1 MPASLLD
8 GATLLVLDDDPTGSQ
23 AIAGV
28 PLLLSFDAADVA
40 WAFDG
45 GADVVFAL
53 TNSRALPE
61 RDAVALTRRVA
72 RSVASAA
79 LARGREVRVLS
90 RGDSTL
96 RGHFPAEVDA
106 LVAGLGEVGHDP
118 PDAVLLCPAYPEA
131 GRVTID
137 GVHLLRDRDGRLVP
151 VAETEFARDPVF
163 AYGESDL
170 REWAAARCGISPSE
184 VGHVALGELRAGG
197 AARVAELLRDARG
210 GRVVVLDAE
219 TRADLDVLAEGIVAA
234 ERAGRR
240 FVYRTAPS
248 FVAARAGRA
257 PVPPLQ
263 APPPADAG
271 VRPGGGGLVVV
282 GSHTDL
288 TTRQLD
294 AAVAAHG
301 LTVVELSVAALVE
314 PGRRA
319 AELARVAE
327 QAQHAL
333 ARGDVALATS
343 REVMVGGSAGES
355 AAVKERIAAG
365 LVDAVVSIVSG
376 CVPRWVLAKGG
387 ITSHDVAAAALEA
400 GRATVLGQLFPGQVS
415 VWRLE
420 DGPYQGLPYVVFP
433 GNVGGVET
441 LAAALARLGAGSGDA
456 RSDKIGEP
464 VDL

>member
-1 MPASLLD
+1 M
-8 GATLLVLDDDPTGSQ
+8 LLVLDDDPTGSQ
-23 AIAGV
+23 TVAGV
-28 PLLLSFDAADVA
+28 PLLLRFDDADVA
-40 WAFDG
+40 WALDDG
-45 GADVVFAL
+45 GDVVFAL

-61 RDAVALTRRVA
+61 RDAVALTRSVT

-79 LARGREVRVLS
+79 LARGRDVRVLS

-106 LVAGLGEVGHDP
+106 LVAGLGDVGHDP
-118 PDAVLLCPAYPEA
+118 PDAILLCPAYPEA

-137 GVHLLRDRDGRLVP
+137 GVHLLRDGDGRLVP

-170 REWAAARCGISPSE
+170 REWAARRCGISPSE
-184 VGHVALGELRAGG
+184 VGHVALGEIRAGG

-210 GRVVVLDAE
+210 GRVVALDAE
-219 TRADLDVLAEGIVAA
+219 TRADLDVLAAGIVAA

-257 PVPPLQ
+257 PAPPLHTL
-263 APPPADAG
+263 PAADVA

-301 LTVVELSVAALVE
+301 LTVVELSVAALVD
-314 PGRRA
+314 PGLRA
-319 AELARVAE
+319 AELIRVAE
-327 QAQHAL
+327 AAQRAL
-333 ARGDVALATS
+333 ERGDVALATS
-343 REVMVGGSAGES
+343 REVVVGGSAAES
-355 AAVKERIAAG
+355 AAVKGRIAAA
-365 LVDAVVSIVSG
+365 LVDAVVSIVSA
-376 CVPRWVLAKGG
+376 CVPRWVVAKGG

-420 DGPYQGLPYVVFP
+420 DGPYEGLPYVVFP

-441 LAAALARLGAGSGDA
+441 LAAALARLGAGALESH
-456 RSDKIGEP
+456 SEVIGEP